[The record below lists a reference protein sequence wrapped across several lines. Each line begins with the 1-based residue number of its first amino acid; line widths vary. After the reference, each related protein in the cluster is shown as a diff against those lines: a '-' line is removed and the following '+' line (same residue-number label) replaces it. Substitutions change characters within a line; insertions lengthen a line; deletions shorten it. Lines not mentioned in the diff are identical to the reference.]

1 MEKKSRKIG
10 IMGGTFDPVHI
21 GHLIL
26 GEGAYEQFGLSEVWF
41 MPAGNPP
48 HKQNRTGRATDAQ
61 RVEMVKRAIAGNPHF
76 ALCMAE
82 MNADGFTYS
91 YRTLETLNRR
101 YPDTEFYFILGADS
115 LFDFHKW
122 REPGRICAACKIV
135 VATRNQVSSEK
146 LDEAIPWGI
155 PETGY
160 AESGYLVRQH
170 PGQDPGRSD
179 GAILSA
185 RFRHCIYG
193 GTSFVPPER

>member
-48 HKQNRTGRATDAQ
+48 HKQNRKGRATDAQ

-146 LDEAIPWGI
+146 LDEAIAKNR
-155 PETGY
+155 E
-160 AESGYLVRQH
+160 
-170 PGQDPGRSD
+170 
-179 GAILSA
+179 
-185 RFRHCIYG
+185 RFHG
-193 GTSFVPPER
+193 